1 MRNRTDVGVLG
12 VCVVLVL
19 APFFLSTFDLD
30 VLTTGV
36 IYGLMAMG
44 LALLVGQ
51 AGLPSLGHAAF
62 VGVGGYAAAL
72 LSQHVTSSPLL
83 GLLVA
88 AAVGAVLALLLGLM
102 SLRSQGV
109 YFLMISLA
117 LAELL
122 HAASVGSDLLGGDN
136 GMTIDSVAAPV
147 LGRLGLPPTV
157 AFYWY
162 ALAIAVLGYGALR
175 LLAAAP
181 VGQSILGSKDNPDRM
196 RAIGYSVRALRMT
209 ALVVSGVTVAVG
221 GALLT
226 QKDVF
231 ISPTT
236 LAPQVSILLLVMVLV
251 GGSTSLLGPFLAG
264 IGLVFLRSY
273 TSSTVGEYW
282 VLVLGVVF
290 VLTVYLLPRGIAG
303 MLRQPQRR
311 ERREAPKEVETVVQ

>member
-1 MRNRTDVGVLG
+1 MRATMQGGLLAVF
-12 VCVVLVL
+12 VVLAA
-19 APFFLSTFDLD
+19 APFFVDTFNLD

-62 VGVGGYAAAL
+62 VGVGGYATAL
-72 LSQHVTSSPLL
+72 VSQHVSSNPLV
-83 GLLVA
+83 GVVA
-88 AAVGAVLALLLGLM
+88 AAVVGAALAAILGLM
-102 SLRSQGV
+102 SLRSRGV

-122 HAASVGSDLLGGDN
+122 HATAVGNDLLGGDN
-136 GMTIDSVAAPV
+136 GLTIAEVEVPLVA
-147 LGRLGLPPTV
+147 GLGLPPTV

-162 ALAIAVLGYGALR
+162 ALVAAALGYAVLRFLM
-175 LLAAAP
+175 AAP
-181 VGQSILGSKDNPDRM
+181 AGQSIVGTKDNPDRM
-196 RAIGYSVRALRMT
+196 RSLGYSVRALRMT
-209 ALVVSGVTVAVG
+209 ALVVSGVTVAIG

-236 LAPQVSILLLVMVLV
+236 LSPQVSILLLVMVLV
-251 GGSTSLLGPFLAG
+251 GGSTSLMGPFLAA

-273 TSSTVGEYW
+273 TSSSLGEYW

-290 VLTVYLLPRGIAG
+290 VLTVYLLPRGVAG
-303 MLRQPQRR
+303 LVERSGRR
-311 ERREAPKEVETVVQ
+311 TSPTREEVEVSVQ